1 MLIFERS
8 SASSQE
14 KTRERIISAD
24 VWAMRPYVERGC
36 DCLALEGWKGKQRNL
51 IGRGGRESANRVGVS
66 NGPRRRQLP
75 QQHSSAVLVC
85 VQDSRDRQPENP
97 TRMNKTG

>member
-14 KTRERIISAD
+14 IAKTRARIISAD

-85 VQDSRDRQPENP
+85 MQDSRDRQPGKPHPNE
-97 TRMNKTG
+97 